1 MHEII
6 SQWCTWLT
14 ACGRPPSTLRL
25 RTHQLLR
32 FADHH
37 PNLVD
42 VTAADMVSWLANPD
56 WSPNTK
62 ASNRAALRS
71 FYGWAHCYGHV
82 PVDESR
88 KLPSVKVPP
97 PVPNPAPE
105 AVIKRGLLTA
115 DQRDRLMLELAAH
128 LGLRR
133 GEISRVHTDDVIEDL
148 VGWSLR
154 VHGKGGK
161 IRVVPLPDALAD
173 RLRSR
178 PAGWVFP
185 SPQGGHLTE
194 GHVGVLMARALPG
207 DWTAHPLR
215 HRFATV
221 AYSGTRDLLAV
232 QLLGHANVE
241 TTRGYVQLPQD
252 ALRAAVAAAAA

>member
-1 MHEII
+1 MHELI
-6 SQWCTWLT
+6 SHWRTWLT

-71 FYGWAHCYGHV
+71 FYGWAHSYGHV

-88 KLPSVKVPP
+88 QLPTVKIPP

-105 AVIKRGLLTA
+105 SAVKRGLLA
-115 DQRDRLMLELAAH
+115 ARPREHLMVELAAH
-128 LGLRR
+128 LGMRR
-133 GEISRVHTDDVIEDL
+133 AEIAQVHTDDLVEDL
-148 VGWSLR
+148 VGWSLK

-161 IRVVPLPDALAD
+161 IRVIPLPDHLAA
-173 RLRSR
+173 RLLSL
-178 PAGWVFP
+178 PSGWVFP
-185 SPQGGHLTE
+185 SPRGGHLTAD
-194 GHVGVLMARALPG
+194 HVGVLIARTLP
-207 DWTAHPLR
+207 DNWTAHPLR
-215 HRFATV
+215 HRFATK
-221 AYSGTRDLLAV
+221 AYAGTRDLLAV
-232 QLLGHANVE
+232 QELLGHSKPE
-241 TTRGYVQLPQD
+241 TTRAYVRLPQD
-252 ALRAAVAAAAA
+252 ALRQAVAAAA

>member
-148 VGWSLR
+148 TGSGR
-154 VHGKGGK
+154 
-161 IRVVPLPDALAD
+161 A
-173 RLRSR
+173 R
-178 PAGWVFP
+178 PAGCSLRLKAGTSPRATWASSWLVRSPGIGPRIRSAIGSQQWPIQARVTCWRCSNCWDTRTSRRPEATSSCPRTPCGPPWRPRLP
-185 SPQGGHLTE
+185 SRCSRSAP
-194 GHVGVLMARALPG
+194 AR
-207 DWTAHPLR
+207 
-215 HRFATV
+215 
-221 AYSGTRDLLAV
+221 
-232 QLLGHANVE
+232 
-241 TTRGYVQLPQD
+241 
-252 ALRAAVAAAAA
+252 